1 MSAPAEAAP
10 VESTAMLH
18 VTLTLIMTVVL
29 CTAIFVVLK
38 KLGIDPSPPRRARS
52 WGAPSR
58 PSAAVVDARAAK
70 PQQGKPFA
78 DGLRL
83 YTREEVAV
91 HNNEDDLWLIL
102 AIRGDGRLG
111 VYDLTDYIPDHPG
124 GETILKDAGKDATLG
139 FNGPQH
145 PPTVHELVLAY
156 HIGFVD
162 DGEGNPERA
171 KEE

>member
-1 MSAPAEAAP
+1 
-10 VESTAMLH
+10 MLH
-18 VTLTLIMTVVL
+18 ITLTLIMTTVICSV
-29 CTAIFVVLK
+29 IYVVLK
-38 KLGIDPSPPRRARS
+38 RLGVDVSPPRRGRS
-52 WGAPSR
+52 WGAPAR
-58 PSAAVVDARAAK
+58 PSAEVASASSK
-70 PQQGKPFA
+70 PQQGKPFS

-83 YTREEVAV
+83 YTREEIAV
-91 HNNEDDLWLIL
+91 HDNEDDLWLIL

-111 VYDLTDYIPDHPG
+111 VYDLTEYIPDHPG

-171 KEE
+171 KDQ